1 MRAHAVC
8 PVKVEEGRVAP
19 ALRRRPCLE
28 LDEGLGQLG
37 VVAFQAG
44 LPVPTLHNNDTINLA
59 NGLKVL
65 VLQGGKSPVFL

>member
-1 MRAHAVC
+1 MRAHAVR

-19 ALRRRPCLE
+19 AALRRRPCLE

-44 LPVPTLHNNDTINLA
+44 LPVPTLHNNDKINLA
-59 NGLKVL
+59 HGLSV
-65 VLQGGKSPVFL
+65 